1 MHRVYLFSSPLQQ
14 YFDFLREF
22 TNHSFSRAPFLV
34 QLTSRKFVE
43 ERGQATLRWSLSTTT
58 LKVESFAGT
67 NFRDFVNFSVVREI
81 FMEYLKTV

>member
-14 YFDFLREF
+14 YFDFQKEF

-34 QLTSRKFVE
+34 QLTSQKFVE
-43 ERGQATLRWSLSTTT
+43 ERGQETLRWSLSTTT

-67 NFRDFVNFSVVREI
+67 NFRDFANFSVVR
-81 FMEYLKTV
+81 KS